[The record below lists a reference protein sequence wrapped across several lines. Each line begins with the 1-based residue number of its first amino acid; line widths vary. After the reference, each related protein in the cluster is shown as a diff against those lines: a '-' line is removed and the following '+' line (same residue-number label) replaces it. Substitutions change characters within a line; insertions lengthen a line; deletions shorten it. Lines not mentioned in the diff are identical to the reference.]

1 MTEHDAQPGSED
13 VRSEETGTASLPYRL
28 IQRLVDGALDLNPE
42 TRAALAGFSGR
53 VVDLEII
60 GAGTLRLRIEVDGLR
75 VGPRDSAIDADVSI
89 RGAPLS
95 LLRFALTPEREA
107 LILDDDVTLSGDI
120 GLATRLQQVAA
131 RIDVDFEEALAR
143 RIGDVP
149 AHELMRALLGLR
161 DWAQDAGSSLLADVS
176 EFLRHESGMTP
187 LGEEAERFA
196 QQVDDL
202 RDDVERLDARI
213 IRLERRQARRP

>member
-1 MTEHDAQPGSED
+1 MTELDAQPGGEAAGSEG
-13 VRSEETGTASLPYRL
+13 TGPAPLPFRM
-28 IQRLVDGALDLNPE
+28 IERLVDGALDLDPE
-42 TRAALAGFSGR
+42 TRSALAGFSGK

-60 GAGTLRLRIEVDGLR
+60 GAGTLRLRIEGDRLR
-75 VGPRDSAIDADVSI
+75 VGPRDSAIGADVSI

-107 LILDDDVTLSGDI
+107 LILDDDVTLGGDI

-131 RIDVDFEEALAR
+131 RIDVDFEEALAQ

-149 AHELMRALLGLR
+149 AHELVRALLGFR
-161 DWAQDAGSSLLADVS
+161 VWAQDAGSSLLADVS

-187 LGEEAERFA
+187 LGEEVERFA

-213 IRLERRQARRP
+213 IRLERRQARRT

>member
-1 MTEHDAQPGSED
+1 MTEHDAQPGGED

-28 IQRLVDGALDLNPE
+28 IQRLVDGALDLDPE

-95 LLRFALTPEREA
+95 LVRFALTPEREA

-149 AHELMRALLGLR
+149 AHELMRALLGFR
-161 DWAQDAGSSLLADVS
+161 VWAQDAGSSLLADVS

>member
-1 MTEHDAQPGSED
+1 MTEFDAQSSGED
-13 VRSEETGTASLPYRL
+13 VCSDGTGAASLPYRV
-28 IQRLVDGALDLNPE
+28 IERLVDGALDLDPE
-42 TRAALAGFSGR
+42 TRAALAGFSGK

-60 GAGTLRLRIEVDGLR
+60 GAGTLRLRIEGDGVR

-89 RGAPLS
+89 RGAPVS

-131 RIDVDFEEALAR
+131 RIDVDFEEALAQ

-149 AHELMRALLGLR
+149 AHELMRALLGFR
-161 DWAQDAGSSLLADVS
+161 AWARDAGSSLLADVS
-176 EFLRHESGMTP
+176 EFVRHESAMTP
-187 LGEEAERFA
+187 LGEETERFS

>member
-28 IQRLVDGALDLNPE
+28 IQRLVDGALDLDPE

-95 LLRFALTPEREA
+95 LVRFALTPEREA

-149 AHELMRALLGLR
+149 AHELMRALLGFR
-161 DWAQDAGSSLLADVS
+161 VWAQDAGSSLLADVS

>member
-1 MTEHDAQPGSED
+1 MIE
-13 VRSEETGTASLPYRL
+13 
-28 IQRLVDGALDLNPE
+28 RLVDGALDLDPE

-60 GAGTLRLRIEVDGLR
+60 GAGTLRLRIEGDELR

-120 GLATRLQQVAA
+120 GLATRLQQLAA

-149 AHELMRALLGLR
+149 AHELMRALLGFR
-161 DWAQDAGSSLLADVS
+161 VWARDAGSSLLADVS

-187 LGEEAERFA
+187 PGEEAERFA

-202 RDDVERLDARI
+202 RDDLERLDARI
-213 IRLERRQARRP
+213 VRLERRQARRP